1 MKRRHK
7 FTRRTPPC
15 VPDDALH
22 GDVEWDDDPDVV
34 SLEQRWQRWLAAKR
48 LIDDDWKRDAE
59 RQVAA
64 VTDEIET
71 GVLLARLE
79 AERESNA
86 TADAAITKKYFQ
98 ELAAVYDRL
107 WKRQAEK
114 KLRAATKKINLDIA
128 RKERRLFHFFGR

>member
-1 MKRRHK
+1 M
-7 FTRRTPPC
+7 
-15 VPDDALH
+15 
-22 GDVEWDDDPDVV
+22 EWNDDPEVV
-34 SLEQRWQRWLAAKR
+34 SLEQRWQRWIAAKR

-59 RQVAA
+59 QQVAA

-86 TADAAITKKYFQ
+86 TADAAITEKYFQ

-114 KLRAATKKINLDIA
+114 RLRAATKKINADIA
-128 RKERRLFHFFGR
+128 RKERRLFPFLRAVRGQA

>member
-1 MKRRHK
+1 M
-7 FTRRTPPC
+7 
-15 VPDDALH
+15 
-22 GDVEWDDDPDVV
+22 EWDDDPDVV
-34 SLEQRWQRWLAAKR
+34 SLEQRWQRWIAAKR

-71 GVLLARLE
+71 GLLLNRLD

-86 TADAAITKKYFQ
+86 TADAAITERYFQ

-114 KLRAATKKINLDIA
+114 RLRAATKKINREIVQ
-128 RKERRLFHFFGR
+128 RERRLFHFYGR